1 MAHQNKSRAVQSGSG
16 HSAAGH
22 SAAGHSIDD
31 EKVELLL
38 GNVLRLGVIL
48 AALLTITGAS
58 MLLIANGNRPGR
70 QLIAGSGEFSRSAL
84 FHGIAHGDGNAII
97 MLGLMVLFA
106 TPVLR
111 VAGMI
116 VGFLRER
123 DWLYTAISS
132 AVLTILVLGICFAQ

>member
-1 MAHQNKSRAVQSGSG
+1 MAHQNKSRAVPSGS
-16 HSAAGH
+16 GH

-58 MLLIANGNRPGR
+58 MLLIANGSRPGR

-123 DWLYTAISS
+123 DWLYAAISC
-132 AVLTILVLGICFAQ
+132 AVLAILIAGICFAA